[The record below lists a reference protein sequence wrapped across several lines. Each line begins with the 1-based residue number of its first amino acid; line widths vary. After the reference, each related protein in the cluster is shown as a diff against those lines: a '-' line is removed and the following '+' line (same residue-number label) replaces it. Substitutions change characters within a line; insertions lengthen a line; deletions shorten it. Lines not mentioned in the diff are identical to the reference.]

1 MLQAHGQIVSVM
13 YGIEQIG
20 NLAGIADDMDILGS
34 GNVEGNALYKANSLH
49 NGVSF
54 QLDFLAF
61 FRENRYAVLI
71 GAYYLS
77 GGIDR
82 HLVILERITQETGIR
97 ITGTGSDQDVVHSLD
112 NLDLLAFER
121 HLIGDFTAGNTAADH
136 HDFVSCRLTVMQEV
150 GSRDKALAAGKIQ
163 LACFKRAGRNDDFIN
178 ACKFRQVFDLNAEA
192 NINKLSRTKPLHKIT
207 VKDICD
213 DANIN
218 RGTFYKYYCDI
229 IELGKALEREAAE
242 RFASAIVD
250 EYRFDANSDV
260 CREGLFRCVKEYPD
274 DAYILF
280 SLGSIDKPNRATD
293 ILYELL
299 REKALPEWIRKSY
312 ISGEQAEIIF
322 YHTIHSMFNLL
333 ILWNSGKVTM
343 EEAEFKKLFS
353 SLIRHGTYHLIYTR

>member
-1 MLQAHGQIVSVM
+1 MKDKRTEKTL
-13 YGIEQIG
+13 
-20 NLAGIADDMDILGS
+20 NLIKSSYI
-34 GNVEGNALYKANSLH
+34 
-49 NGVSF
+49 
-54 QLDFLAF
+54 
-61 FRENRYAVLI
+61 
-71 GAYYLS
+71 
-77 GGIDR
+77 
-82 HLVILERITQETGIR
+82 
-97 ITGTGSDQDVVHSLD
+97 
-112 NLDLLAFER
+112 
-121 HLIGDFTAGNTAADH
+121 
-136 HDFVSCRLTVMQEV
+136 
-150 GSRDKALAAGKIQ
+150 
-163 LACFKRAGRNDDFIN
+163 
-178 ACKFRQVFDLNAEA
+178 
-192 NINKLSRTKPLHKIT
+192 KLSRTKPLHKIT